1 MNEKIFYYSLIELG
15 ISLIIGVVLLYYT
28 YRIINKYV
36 KQKYSISTSNLS
48 FGIFASSILFSV
60 GYILTGIKSPI
71 VSVLRVLQNDPNYE
85 GFFVLDALKYTG
97 LFVFVI
103 IVVVTLVNFI
113 SIKLFTWMT
122 KDINEFEEI
131 KKDNVSISI
140 ITAVIVIVMTLLV
153 KDSIYL
159 VLESFIPYPEVP
171 DIF

>member
-1 MNEKIFYYSLIELG
+1 
-15 ISLIIGVVLLYYT
+15 
-28 YRIINKYV
+28 
-36 KQKYSISTSNLS
+36 
-48 FGIFASSILFSV
+48 
-60 GYILTGIKSPI
+60 
-71 VSVLRVLQNDPNYE
+71 
-85 GFFVLDALKYTG
+85 
-97 LFVFVI
+97 
-103 IVVVTLVNFI
+103 
-113 SIKLFTWMT
+113 MT